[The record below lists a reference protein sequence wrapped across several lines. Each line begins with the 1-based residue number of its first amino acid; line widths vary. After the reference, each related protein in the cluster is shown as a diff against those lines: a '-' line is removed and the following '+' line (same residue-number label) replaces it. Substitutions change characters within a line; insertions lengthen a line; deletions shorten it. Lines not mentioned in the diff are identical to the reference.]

1 MRILL
6 KILLSSLLLVLVI
19 AVGTEVVAL
28 HRNALPPPN
37 QTTPTVVVRKSTTA
51 PVPLK
56 TVRPVIGHSPAFFW
70 LRKGRKH
77 KAPAG

>member
-6 KILLSSLLLVLVI
+6 KILLSSLLLVLII

-28 HRNALPPPN
+28 HRNALSPLD
-37 QTTPTVVVRKSTTA
+37 QTTPPVVVRKSTTA

-56 TVRPVIGHSPAFFW
+56 TVRPVVRHRASFFW

>member
-6 KILLSSLLLVLVI
+6 KILLSSLLLVLII

-28 HRNALPPPN
+28 HRTALSPLDQHAPP
-37 QTTPTVVVRKSTTA
+37 VVVRKSTTA
-51 PVPLK
+51 PIPLK
-56 TVRPVIGHSPAFFW
+56 TVRPVLGHRPSFFW

-77 KAPAG
+77 KTPTG